1 MGGELVLADEFV
13 GPPTH
18 HRHTLTPSI
27 VQPRRTQRGLTQQP
41 RDLVDTRGHGQRG
54 GGGKTWVDL
63 EDPRP
68 TPLVQR
74 QLYIERT
81 VGAQLVL
88 YRPARLGHR
97 IVAPGHGVAGD
108 PLLEK
113 DLLGHHG
120 LHAPVTPHHD
130 RHGVLGTGDA
140 LLHEQLVR
148 GITALGD
155 HPCHVLCGFDAHD
168 PAAATAAAGFDD
180 ETTRGGIDRTH
191 GPFVGRPGPGHP
203 DPGLVERA
211 HEGVLVQTGRDEV
224 RSGQQHDHTVALE
237 RGNPR
242 QLLVHEGDH
251 GKRSLF
257 CAQGP
262 HSGKERLTVAGR
274 YQVATVGQVQAGCGG
289 VDVGGHNS
297 KTRSLQVEDGA
308 RGGRRARCGHHDGR
322 FPRWLVWHLWTFPK
336 IWMVMNH
343 RD

>member
-1 MGGELVLADEFV
+1 
-13 GPPTH
+13 
-18 HRHTLTPSI
+18 RLT
-27 VQPRRTQRGLTQQP
+27 QLGTTQRSV
-41 RDLVDTRGHGQRG
+41 DLDDACVHGQRG
-54 GGGKTWVDL
+54 VVEKSLVVLD
-63 EDPRP
+63 DPRP

-130 RHGVLGTGDA
+130 RHGALGAGDG
-140 LLHEQLVR
+140 LLHEQLVS
-148 GITALGD
+148 GITALGA

-203 DPGLVERA
+203 DP
-211 HEGVLVQTGRDEV
+211 
-224 RSGQQHDHTVALE
+224 
-237 RGNPR
+237 
-242 QLLVHEGDH
+242 
-251 GKRSLF
+251 
-257 CAQGP
+257 
-262 HSGKERLTVAGR
+262 
-274 YQVATVGQVQAGCGG
+274 
-289 VDVGGHNS
+289 
-297 KTRSLQVEDGA
+297 
-308 RGGRRARCGHHDGR
+308 
-322 FPRWLVWHLWTFPK
+322 
-336 IWMVMNH
+336 
-343 RD
+343 